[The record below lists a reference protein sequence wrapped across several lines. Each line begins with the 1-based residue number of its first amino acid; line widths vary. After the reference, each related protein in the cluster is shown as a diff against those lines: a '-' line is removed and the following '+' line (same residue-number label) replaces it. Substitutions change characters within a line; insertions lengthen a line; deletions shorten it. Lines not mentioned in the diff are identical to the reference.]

1 MCSLC
6 GVGCRL
12 EPGDPP
18 RARGVAGPANPNGRL
33 CQKGVRAFES
43 PENRLERP
51 LVRRGGELTPV
62 SWATAYDRV
71 VESFREILASG
82 GPDALAFLGAP
93 HSTNEENYL
102 LQKLAR
108 ILGTNNVDNRS
119 RLCHVSTARALSE
132 RVGWPATTNSLSSLP
147 DADVIVV
154 AGANPA
160 ERQPIAFNSFI
171 RPAVNDGTTLVHV
184 DPAGNRTTRLA
195 DIHVKPR
202 PGTDA
207 LLFDLLSARIHA
219 DERGVD
225 RTFVDERTS
234 GYEGFAASLGDIA
247 SDETLLAAGVE
258 ETSVERVADLIA
270 DANRVAGL
278 VGTGIEGSPGDANA
292 SAALLNLLLLTGN
305 VGRSGTGL
313 YILRGLANEQGA
325 TDAGC
330 VPDKLPGHQ
339 PVTDSAARARVAA
352 EWGTTPPSDPGTHA
366 KDMLTS
372 FGDGIR
378 GALAVGE
385 NPAISKRDPDWVRQ
399 QLDALDTLVV
409 VDVMSNE
416 TTQHADVVLPAMTG
430 AEKEG
435 TVTNLE
441 RRVQRLQ
448 QVQTPPERARSDFEI
463 LSDIGARVTDRPD
476 EFDYASVADVFDEL
490 SRVAPTHVGMSY
502 DEIGREGSQWPVDC
516 GDVLYR
522 DEFETA
528 DSRAR
533 FGSAQPLISPGSDD
547 GFWLV
552 TGGRMSEFHD
562 DASSGDPTLRINPT
576 DARELG
582 VDPGATVDVSSDGT
596 AVRTRV
602 QLDDGIRCGAV
613 YLPANVADPLLRH
626 GATTVSVALPSAER
640 DRPERRNG
648 DESAGAERCGK

>member
-1 MCSLC
+1 MGDQSSTGPETVCSLC

-12 EPGDPP
+12 EPGDWP

-33 CQKGVRAFES
+33 CQKGVRAFEP
-43 PENRLERP
+43 PEDRLETP
-51 LVRRGGELTPV
+51 LVRRDGELAPV
-62 SWATAYDRV
+62 SWSTAYDRL
-71 VESFREILASG
+71 VESFREILATD
-82 GPDALAFLGAP
+82 GPDGLAFLGAP

-108 ILGTNNVDNRS
+108 LLGTNNVDNRS
-119 RLCHVSTARALSE
+119 RLCHESTARVLSE

-147 DADVIVV
+147 DADAIII

-160 ERQPIAFNSFI
+160 ERQPIAFNSFV
-171 RPAVNDGTTLVHV
+171 RPAVKDGTTLVHI

-202 PGTDA
+202 PGMDA
-207 LLFDLLSARIHA
+207 LLFDLLSAQIHA

-234 GYEGFAASLGDIA
+234 GYEGFAESLADIA
-247 SDETLLAAGVE
+247 YDETLLAAGVE
-258 ETSVERVADLIA
+258 EATVKRVSDHLANAD
-270 DANRVAGL
+270 RVAGL

-292 SAALLNLLLLTGN
+292 AAAILNLLLSTGN

-330 VPDKLPGHQ
+330 VPDKLPGHR
-339 PVTDSAARARVAA
+339 PVIDPSARARVAE
-352 EWGTTPPSDPGTHA
+352 EWGTTPPSDPGVNA
-366 KDMLTS
+366 KEMLAS

-385 NPAISKRDPDWVRQ
+385 NPAISKRNPDWVRRRLEA
-399 QLDALDTLVV
+399 LDALVV
-409 VDVMSNE
+409 VDVMLNE
-416 TTQHADVVLPAMTG
+416 TARHADVVLPAVTG

-435 TVTNLE
+435 TFTNLE
-441 RRVQRLQ
+441 RRIQRLQ
-448 QVQTPPERARSDFEI
+448 PVRTPPTQSRSDYAI
-463 LSDIGARVTDRPD
+463 LTDIGVRLTDQPD
-476 EFDYASVADVFDEL
+476 EFDYDSVADVFDEL
-490 SRVAPTHVGMSY
+490 SRLAPTHAGLSY
-502 DEIGREGSQWPVDC
+502 DDLGAEGSQWPRDC

-528 DSRAR
+528 DGLAR
-533 FGSAQPLISPGSDD
+533 FGSAQPLIPPRSED

-552 TGGRMSEFHD
+552 TGGRMSEFHS
-562 DASSGDPTLRINPT
+562 DAFPDSPTLRINPT

-582 VDPGATVDVSSDGT
+582 VEADETVAVSSDT
-596 AVRTRV
+596 TSVRTTV
-602 QLDDGIRCGAV
+602 QFDDTVRRGAV
-613 YLPANVADPLLRH
+613 YLPANVADPFLRD
-626 GATTVSVALPSAER
+626 GATTVSIE
-640 DRPERRNG
+640 
-648 DESAGAERCGK
+648 